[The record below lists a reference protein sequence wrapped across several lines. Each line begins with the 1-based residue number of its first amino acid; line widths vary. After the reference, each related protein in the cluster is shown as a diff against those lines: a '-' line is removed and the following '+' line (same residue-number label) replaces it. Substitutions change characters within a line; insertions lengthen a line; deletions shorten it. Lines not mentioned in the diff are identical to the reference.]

1 MRLVKN
7 NRHVFIFA
15 IAFFLFLVLMVFFVG
30 YKFVFTPKKAV
41 ENSDSKNVFTSLF
54 IKKVNEYNKNN
65 ENYLVSPY
73 SVEITLNMLK
83 EGANNDSRE
92 ELDKVINDNFSYLT
106 NENVL
111 VANGIFI
118 NDDYKDYVDSKFSNI
133 LKSKYKSEILYDTFK
148 TPDVINNWANEKTN
162 GMIPKLL
169 DEGDEDMVLGL
180 GNAIMIDAIWKN
192 EFECNSTSSE
202 KFKLNDESTI
212 DVEMMHNKYESDVK
226 FLDGKDKG
234 IKLQYKENL
243 DFIAIVP
250 DSGVD
255 DYIDKLSASALD
267 DIVGN
272 FISASENDIVN
283 LSIPRFS
290 YEYNLDNFSNV
301 LQDIGIKTIFDEE
314 KADLSGIISKE
325 KIDFLSI
332 NNLYVKNAVHK
343 TNINF
348 NEKGTKASAVTI
360 LSVESNS
367 VYDMGNSKIHEI
379 KFDKP
384 FIYIIRDSSSHAILF
399 FGVVNKP
406 NEWNGSTCT
415 G

>member
-7 NRHVFIFA
+7 NRHAFIFA

-92 ELDKVINDNFSYLT
+92 ELAKVINDNFSYLT

-255 DYIDKLSASALD
+255 DYIDRLSASALD

-348 NEKGTKASAVTI
+348 KEKGTKASAVTI

-367 VYDMGNSKIHEI
+367 VYDIGNTKIHEI

-384 FIYIIRDSSSHAILF
+384 FIYIIRDSSSHDILF